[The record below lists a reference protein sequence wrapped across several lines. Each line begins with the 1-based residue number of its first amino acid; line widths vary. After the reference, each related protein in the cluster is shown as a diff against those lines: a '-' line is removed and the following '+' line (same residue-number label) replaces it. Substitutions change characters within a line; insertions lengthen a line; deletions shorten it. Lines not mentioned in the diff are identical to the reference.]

1 MVFLGMK
8 YSVNNHQKFIWD
20 MEIPRSEEALGKGR
34 ENI

>member
-1 MVFLGMK
+1 MK

-20 MEIPRSEEALGKGR
+20 MEIPPTAEALSKGR